1 MFQTLILAFP
11 QIDPV
16 AAHLGPLAV
25 RWYAL
30 AYMVGIL
37 GGWWLL
43 KSLNARKTARWQA
56 PLLSKEAMEDIVV
69 WATVGI
75 VLGGRVGYVLF
86 YNLPFYLDNP
96 GAALKVWQGGMSF
109 HGGLSGMLIA
119 MAIFARKHRI
129 SWVAL
134 MDLLAICAPI
144 GICLG
149 RLANFVNGELYGR
162 LCDPDL
168 PWGMVFPHGGD
179 LPRHPSQLY
188 EAGLEG
194 VALFLL
200 LLALGFRTR
209 IRDWIG
215 ALSGWFLI
223 GYSLARIVSEHF
235 REPDLQIGYLAAG
248 ITMGQ
253 VLSLP
258 MLAFG
263 LYYLWRSRQAPQRAP
278 EGETITEAA

>member
-1 MFQTLILAFP
+1 MLTALLLTFP
-11 QIDPV
+11 HIDPV
-16 AAHLGPLAV
+16 AVHLGPLVV

-43 KSLNARKTARWQA
+43 KRLNARMSVRWRA

-69 WATVGI
+69 WATLGI

-86 YNLPFYLDNP
+86 YNLPFYLDHPSN
-96 GAALKVWQGGMSF
+96 ALKVWQGGMSF
-109 HGGLSGMLIA
+109 HGGLAGMLLA
-119 MAIFARKHRI
+119 MYFFARKHRI

-134 MDLLAICAPI
+134 MDLCAICAPI

-162 LCDPDL
+162 VCDPML
-168 PWGMVFPHGGD
+168 PWGMVFPNGGE

-194 VALFLL
+194 LALFLL
-200 LLALGFRTR
+200 LLALGFGTR
-209 IRDWIG
+209 IRDWVG
-215 ALSGWFLI
+215 ALSGVFLV
-223 GYSLARIVSEHF
+223 GYALARIFSEHF
-235 REPDLQIGYLAAG
+235 REPDLQIGYLVEG
-248 ITMGQ
+248 VTMGQ
-253 VLSLP
+253 LLSLP

-263 LYYLWRSRQAPQRAP
+263 LYYLWRARRLPQRAP
-278 EGETITEAA
+278 EAGAAFEAA

>member
-16 AAHLGPLAV
+16 AMHLGPLAV

-43 KSLNARKTARWQA
+43 KALNARRTLRWQT
-56 PLLSKEAMEDIVV
+56 PLLSPEAMEDIVV
-69 WATVGI
+69 WATMGI

-86 YNLPFYLDNP
+86 YNMPFYLDNP
-96 GAALKVWQGGMSF
+96 AAALKVWQGGMSF
-109 HGGLSGMLIA
+109 HGGLGGMLIA
-119 MAIFARKHRI
+119 MALFARKHKI

-134 MDLLAICAPI
+134 MDLLSICAPI

-149 RLANFVNGELYGR
+149 RLANFVNGELFGR
-162 LCDPDL
+162 LCDPAL

-194 VALFLL
+194 VVLFLL
-200 LLALGFRTR
+200 LLALGFGTR
-209 IRDWIG
+209 LRDRVG

-223 GYSLARIVSEHF
+223 GYALARIASEHF
-235 REPDLQIGYLAAG
+235 REPDLQIGYLAQG

-253 VLSLP
+253 LLSLP

-263 LYYLWRSRQAPQRAP
+263 LYYLWRSRWVPLSAP
-278 EGETITEAA
+278 EAETITEGI